1 MTITFLG
8 TGTSGGVPV
17 LTCGCSVCRSVD
29 FRDKRLR
36 VSIWIQ
42 TEGKSFVIDTGP
54 DFRQQALRENIQT
67 IDAVIYTHEHK
78 DHTAGLDDI
87 RPYNYLQGIKHQSVY
102 GHARV
107 LAQLK
112 QEFHYAFEEIK
123 YHGVPLIQCH
133 EIDNQPFMVEGVQFT
148 PIEVM
153 HHKLPVFGFRIGDF
167 TYITDV
173 NYISD
178 EELEKVYGSKIL
190 VLGALQREKHIS
202 HYTLEQAV
210 EVAKKVNAEMTY
222 FTHISHKMGL
232 HADVEKE
239 LPDNIRL
246 AYDGL
251 KINV

>member
-17 LTCGCSVCRSVD
+17 LTCGCQVCKSID
-29 FRDKRLR
+29 YRDKRLR

-54 DFRQQALRENIQT
+54 DFRQQALRENITT
-67 IDAVIYTHEHK
+67 IDAIIYTHEHK

-102 GHARV
+102 GHQRV

-123 YHGVPLIQCH
+123 YPGIPLIQCH
-133 EIDNQPFMVEGVQFT
+133 EIDNEPFSVENVQFT
-148 PIEVM
+148 PVEVM

-178 EELEKVYGSKIL
+178 EELEKVYGSKIV
-190 VLGALQREKHIS
+190 VLGALQRDKHIS
-202 HYTLEQAV
+202 HYTLDQAV
-210 EVAKKVNAEMTY
+210 EVAQKINADMTY

-232 HADVEKE
+232 HAEVEKE

-251 KINV
+251 RVSL